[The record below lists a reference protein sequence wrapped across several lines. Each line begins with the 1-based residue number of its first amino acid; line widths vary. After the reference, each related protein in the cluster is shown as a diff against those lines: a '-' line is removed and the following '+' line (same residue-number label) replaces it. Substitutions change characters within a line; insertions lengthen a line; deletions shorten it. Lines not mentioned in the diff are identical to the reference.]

1 MAKIRTE
8 ISIESSESLTI
19 RRKRFSMRA
28 WCECCGRISIMVL
41 PTEAAFLACQDID
54 AIITLIYENKIHTRY
69 FEQKGLYIC
78 LTSLCL
84 FGFENEFEDTIL
96 ETDGNP
102 IEILANTQT
111 RNYQFINEEQ

>member
-1 MAKIRTE
+1 
-8 ISIESSESLTI
+8 
-19 RRKRFSMRA
+19 
-28 WCECCGRISIMVL
+28 MVL

-54 AIITLIYENKIHTRY
+54 AIISLIYENKIHTRF

-84 FGFENEFEDTIL
+84 FSFENEFGDSIF
-96 ETDGNP
+96 ETDGES
-102 IEILANTQT
+102 IEILADTQT